1 MKKQF
6 VTIFLTLLAI
16 GLFTVSAMAQLSSHS
31 VWTQNNGRQITDP
44 DLPCNYTTITKFRV
58 LSSWTE
64 KTPGY
69 PAQAHF
75 RGFALSNRFNPCG
88 AHTYEFTLTQSS
100 VTSFNNIEGDWDV
113 YRDGSLVCSACNGS
127 ANGLSQ
133 AAGVGN
139 YYKVTIDDPVYG
151 PGAWFFSG
159 YIDVRDD
166 F

>member
-1 MKKQF
+1 MMRK
-6 VTIFLTLLAI
+6 TILIFLALIITGMI
-16 GLFTVSAMAQLSSHS
+16 SVPAMAQLSSHS
-31 VWTQNNGRQITDP
+31 VWTQNSFRQVDDP
-44 DLPCNYTTITKFRV
+44 DLPCSYTTMTKFRV

-64 KTPGY
+64 PTPGY

-88 AHTYEFTLTQSS
+88 AHTYEFTLIRST
-100 VTSFNNIEGDWDV
+100 VTLVNNIQGDWDV
-113 YRDGSLVCSACNGS
+113 YRDGTLVCSACNGS
-127 ANGLSQ
+127 ANGVGQ
-133 AAGVGN
+133 AVGN